1 MTKRALWLSLVLAL
15 TAVVL
20 SVVAAAP
27 ATSAN
32 TQRFDIE
39 TKHAGAAVQ
48 SGVLPLERATTTQS
62 VERAAGAS
70 ARMSA
75 LAADPPLGT
84 TRMMPVL
91 DDVFGVYRIR
101 QFTLRA
107 IGEHVEI

>member
-1 MTKRALWLSLVLAL
+1 MTKRAIWLSLVLAL
-15 TAVVL
+15 VTVVL

-39 TKHAGAAVQ
+39 TKHAGVAVQ

-62 VERAAGAS
+62 VERASGATS
-70 ARMSA
+70 RMSA
-75 LAADPPLGT
+75 LAADPPLLT
-84 TRMMPVL
+84 TRLMPVL
-91 DDVFGVYRIR
+91 DDFVGVYRLR

-107 IGEHVEI
+107 LSI